1 MVNVLL
7 LSKYTN
13 KGASSRLRTQ
23 QYIPYLVSQ
32 GVNVTV
38 SSLFDDKYLVNLYN
52 KREQSKL
59 HLAQLFL
66 SRFFVLFS
74 VHKFDVIWIEKE
86 VFPYMPPVVEWVFKL
101 LHIKYVVDYDD
112 AIFHNYDLSRNKLIK
127 LFLSKKID
135 KVMRF
140 SGVVVVGNDYLAQR
154 AASANANKIVK
165 IPTVVE
171 PKRYDVSVSKLNENK
186 LSIGWIGTPATQKYI
201 VEIKDCLIK
210 VCKKHNASLTL
221 IGAHPSIKSLFT
233 DININILPW
242 TEESESLNISNF
254 DIGIMPIPDEPFERG
269 KCGYKLIQ
277 YIACSKPVVASN
289 VGVNAEIVESC
300 DAGCVVNTL
309 SEWESALSNLLSDS
323 ALRTKHG
330 NRGKASVRKYYSVE
344 SQIDNLVNIFKLVRK

>member
-7 LSKYTN
+7 LSKYTS

-23 QYIPYLVSQ
+23 QYIPYLASQ

-38 SSLFDDKYLVNLYN
+38 SSLFDDKYLDNLYN
-52 KREQSKL
+52 KKTQSKL
-59 HLAQLFL
+59 HLAKLFL

-74 VHKFDVIWIEKE
+74 VYKFDVIWIEKE
-86 VFPYMPPVVEWVFKL
+86 IFPYIPAIVERLFKL
-101 LHIKYVVDYDD
+101 FKIKYVVDYDD
-112 AIFHNYDLSRNKLIK
+112 AIFHNYDLSGNKLIR

-135 KVMRF
+135 NVMRF

-154 AASANANKIVK
+154 AARANANKIVK

-171 PKRYDVSVSKLNENK
+171 PERYDVLVSKLNDNN

-210 VCKKHNASLTL
+210 VCKGHNASLTL

-233 DININILPW
+233 GINISILPW

-254 DIGIMPIPDEPFERG
+254 NIGIMPIPDEPFEKG

-289 VGVNAEIVESC
+289 VGVNAEIVEKC
-300 DAGCVVNTL
+300 DAGYVVNTL
-309 SEWESALSNLLSDS
+309 DEWEVALSTLLSDS
-323 ALRTKHG
+323 TLRAKHG
-330 NRGKASVRKYYSVE
+330 SRGKASVNKYYSVE
-344 SQIDNLVNIFKLVRK
+344 SQIDNLVNIFKLVSK